1 MQQPQSTARRQKSSM
16 ALDNEARETIATY
29 STSPDRAV
37 YADVEGV
44 WAKNRAIELAL
55 QRPERSPLDAVKEQ
69 MNRITFSW

>member
-44 WAKNRAIELAL
+44 WAKNRSHRTCIATARAIAPRCREGAD
-55 QRPERSPLDAVKEQ
+55 E
-69 MNRITFSW
+69 